1 VGLADTKKQKQG
13 RCAREERVS
22 IYSVIG
28 LTLMIW
34 ALPTLVFA
42 FYRKDRDQIIRASRV
57 TCIAALIIAIGYV
70 CRDSC
75 Q

>member
-1 VGLADTKKQKQG
+1 
-13 RCAREERVS
+13 VS

-34 ALPTLVFA
+34 AVPTLVFA
-42 FYRKDRDQIIRASRV
+42 IYRKDRDQIIRASRV
-57 TCIAALIIAIGYV
+57 ICIAALIISIGYV
-70 CRDSC
+70 CRDSR